1 MDAEKAGGGKNHLGG
16 NHARRVGFYSIRTP
30 EAIGDQ
36 EKNKPPAGVAGFES
50 QHQRARR
57 ACPLEKFDS
66 QHGIRNFGVPAPTSL
81 FTSPKKALLP

>member
-16 NHARRVGFYSIRTP
+16 NHARCVGFYSIRTP

-50 QHQRARR
+50 QHQGACRACRK

-66 QHGIRNFGVPAPTSL
+66 RHGIKNFGA
-81 FTSPKKALLP
+81 